1 MTDGEMTDRVAAAV
15 DELAHRLVHDLAH
28 PSGDGALDA
37 RWQALARL
45 RVLVQV
51 ERAVHDLE
59 QGAARAAA
67 VAGAGYPEIGRAA
80 SMTRQGARRRWPGLT
95 RAMPGLPPRPS
106 PRSSRP

>member
-1 MTDGEMTDRVAAAV
+1 MTDRVAAAV
-15 DELAHRLVHDLAH
+15 DELAHRLVHDLAR
-28 PSGDGALDA
+28 PPGVDGASDA
-37 RWQALARL
+37 RWHALARL
-45 RVLVQV
+45 RVLMQV

-95 RAMPGLPPRPS
+95 RATPGPAPRLS
-106 PRSSRP
+106 PRSTRP